1 MRRVDLSGFG
11 RGVAGAALVLLMSG
25 LFILT
30 APTSRAQDSD
40 RAPAWGYGVF
50 WGSKMRDPDKPNSVQ
65 NPMAEAR
72 MWHTPVIAL
81 GVINHRAASSVDQSM
96 SSQFCKRI
104 NEGLSGVD
112 TRVYHCSGVYFQ
124 TFRSEAEARQA
135 WEKRMADFRRPG
147 SKWRIDVIEGLTLG
161 NRGPVTIAPPRASP
175 TTNPTNPAVPSGPTA
190 AELAAQRTAEEAAQR
205 AATDRLNAETAQ
217 RDAATVARNEAAQ
230 RDFARRQAEHRRQL
244 AAVEAEAARIRR
256 EAAAREQ
263 AYADQRR
270 NWEAQVAACNRGDRA
285 ACAGQTPAAPAQ
297 ARAQTPPK
305 PPAAGPRQVYYF
317 IYVVNGEHVGYVPA
331 KVLSASELKAEEALV
346 TRLAVERY
354 GSGVRVLTVPV
365 SRDAACSQLYLG
377 GPNDKTYN
385 LKTGSRESV
394 EKGIAEQ
401 IRLNSGRAVSSI
413 YCGG

>member
-1 MRRVDLSGFG
+1 MRRVDLSGLG
-11 RGVAGAALVLLMSG
+11 RLVMGAALAILVSG
-25 LFILT
+25 IVILT
-30 APTSRAQDSD
+30 APASLAQDSD
-40 RAPAWGYGVF
+40 MAPAWGYGVF
-50 WGSKMRDPDKPNSVQ
+50 WGEKLRDPDKTYSPQ
-65 NPMAEAR
+65 TNPMVEAR

-81 GVINHRAASSVDQSM
+81 GMINHRNASYVSEGM

-112 TRVYHCSGVYFQ
+112 ARVYRCSGVYFR
-124 TFRSEAEARQA
+124 TFRSEAEAREA
-135 WEKRMADFRRPG
+135 WEKRVAEFRRPG
-147 SKWRIDVIEGLTLG
+147 SRWRIDVVEGLTLG
-161 NRGPVTIAPPRASP
+161 NRAPAVITAPRA
-175 TTNPTNPAVPSGPTA
+175 PTA
-190 AELAAQRTAEEAAQR
+190 ANPTTRPAPVAEPAQPAMSAAEAAAQR
-205 AATDRLNAETAQ
+205 AATDRLNAEAAQ

-230 RDFARRQAEHRRQL
+230 RDYARRQAEHRRQL

-297 ARAQTPPK
+297 TAAQTAPR
-305 PPAAGPRQVYYF
+305 PPATGPRQVYYF

-377 GPNDKTYN
+377 SPNDKTYN

-394 EKGIAEQ
+394 EKGVGDQ
-401 IRLNSGRAVSSI
+401 IRLFSGRAVSSI